1 MSWIT
6 ILMVVFIVLWAHE
19 RSRTKRLRAENR
31 RLIEQLSGIAGEV
44 RPPVGD
50 AEQDAIDSAE
60 LAELRERIQVLE
72 RIATDDNSSEARK
85 AQHIAREI
93 ESLRGDIARRS
104 SKPTE
109 DLSE

>member
-6 ILMVVFIVLWAHE
+6 IVMVVFIVLWAHE
-19 RSRTKRLRAENR
+19 RSRTKSLRAENR
-31 RLIEQLSGIAGEV
+31 RLLERLGETAPSV
-44 RPPVGD
+44 RQPAPQN
-50 AEQDAIDSAE
+50 EQDAIDSAE

>member
-6 ILMVVFIVLWAHE
+6 IVMIVFIVLWAHE

-31 RLIEQLSGIAGEV
+31 KLIEQLGGTSGGNSQPADE
-44 RPPVGD
+44 

-85 AQHIAREI
+85 AQRIAREI